1 MSGTAIDDE
10 RFQYRDGEVAQVS
23 AITATLTTSGTVKS
37 RGLPYTDTYIYG
49 PIGEPLEFLRQQG
62 GVTNR
67 YWYVLDGQ
75 GSVVAVTDASGKVVD
90 RYNYDSWGEQ
100 IGRYPETVPQPL
112 RYDGYW
118 YDSEVQWYWLNVRYY
133 NPEDLRFL
141 QPDPTE
147 QDGVCTHVYVGDDP
161 VDFYDPTGFCKIEVR
176 FKKVVGSERIT
187 KGNIP
192 FVGDLTAYHA
202 YIITQDAQSGTYY
215 FRSGPECGGAGS
227 GSGSSNSGHRNY
239 GSSNSGNC
247 NVGSSNSGNNNVGSS
262 NGGAHHR
269 GGSGSGGGLF
279 GYIYAQGD
287 FTRRHRRTTQPT
299 PSLSCQLSTTRRYV
313 RITMASSLPSCNA

>member
-1 MSGTAIDDE
+1 MARST
-10 RFQYRDGEVAQVS
+10 
-23 AITATLTTSGTVKS
+23 
-37 RGLPYTDTYIYG
+37 
-49 PIGEPLEFLRQQG
+49 
-62 GVTNR
+62 
-67 YWYVLDGQ
+67 
-75 GSVVAVTDASGKVVD
+75 
-90 RYNYDSWGEQ
+90 
-100 IGRYPETVPQPL
+100 
-112 RYDGYW
+112 
-118 YDSEVQWYWLNVRYY
+118 
-133 NPEDLRFL
+133 
-141 QPDPTE
+141 
-147 QDGVCTHVYVGDDP
+147 
-161 VDFYDPTGFCKIEVR
+161 TGFCKIEVR

-279 GYIYAQGD
+279 GYIYAQGGLYTKTSPD
-287 FTRRHRRTTQPT
+287 YTTNSVPFMSIINDSTLCSYYNGKFAALVQRLNNAHIDYNPLTTNSNATAHELLNKAGLGSHTSWLT
-299 PSLSCQLSTTRRYV
+299 PVWAPGWLTSL
-313 RITMASSLPSCNA
+313 NF